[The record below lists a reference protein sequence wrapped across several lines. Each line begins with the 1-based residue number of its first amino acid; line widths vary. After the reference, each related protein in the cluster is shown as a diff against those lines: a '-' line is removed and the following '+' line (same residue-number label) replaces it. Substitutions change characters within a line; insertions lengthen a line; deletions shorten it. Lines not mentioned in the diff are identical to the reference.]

1 MYVIKFCLLIYFS
14 VSAQPLVM
22 VNTIVT
28 PISHVPWTQK
38 TFDGYSMTA
47 ATLSNGC
54 TSTSMNC
61 CDGTGPSLDSYSFSV
76 QPLHAARVGLVI
88 MEQNTASIRWQRPQF
103 ASFDTTPLCCII
115 PSANNT
121 GGSKIFLA
129 PEGKSCSRVPVLA
142 KIPPPSNKIA
152 FLSFVLVGMKDSTW
166 NFPFTLLEN
175 IALWLWFFCFD

>member
-1 MYVIKFCLLIYFS
+1 MSFNSLITFS

-115 PSANNT
+115 PSANTT

-129 PEGKSCSRVPVLA
+129 PEGNLVRVCLSLRKSLLPQTKLLFS
-142 KIPPPSNKIA
+142 
-152 FLSFVLVGMKDSTW
+152 LSFLVGKKDSTW

>member
-1 MYVIKFCLLIYFS
+1 
-14 VSAQPLVM
+14 M
-22 VNTIVT
+22 VNTTVT

-54 TSTSMNC
+54 TSTNMNF
-61 CDGTGPSLDSYSFSV
+61 CDGTCPSLDSSFSV

-115 PSANNT
+115 PSANT
-121 GGSKIFLA
+121 FGGPRIFLA
-129 PEGKSCSRVPVLA
+129 PTRKGYLIRVCLSLR
-142 KIPPPSNKIA
+142 KIPPPSITKIKNQYC
-152 FLSFVLVGMKDSTW
+152 FFLLSFWSWRKTQLKTL
-166 NFPFTLLEN
+166 PFTLLRN